1 MVRLTDLHP
10 DDRANLAGKH
20 LPRFDPPAYVS
31 ARAVSQSRIALVTTA
46 GLHPREDRMFA
57 MTSAEYRAI
66 GREVAGGDIVMSH
79 TSVNFDRAGFAE
91 DVNVVFPI
99 DRFRELEASGAIGSL
114 AGVHYSFMGAYLEPA
129 DYAPSAREL
138 AALLR
143 GDGVDSVFLTPV

>member
-10 DDRANLAGKH
+10 DDRRSLADKH
-20 LPRFDPPAYVS
+20 LPRLEPPAY
-31 ARAVSQSRIALVTTA
+31 APAPAPAQSRIALVTTA
-46 GLHPREDRMFA
+46 GLHVRGDRLFDMA
-57 MTSAEYRAI
+57 CAEYRAI
-66 GREVAGGDIVMSH
+66 GRDTAGGDIVMSH

-99 DRFRELEASGAIGSL
+99 DRFRELEASGAIRSM
-114 AGVHYSFMGAYLEPA
+114 ADVHYSFMGAYLEPA

>member
-10 DDRANLAGKH
+10 DDRENLARKQ
-20 LPRFDPPAYVS
+20 LPRLEPPAYVTPPPIQ
-31 ARAVSQSRIALVTTA
+31 QSRVALVTTA
-46 GLHPREDRMFA
+46 GLHMRGDRVFDMA
-57 MTSAEYRAI
+57 STEYRAI
-66 GREVAGGDIVMSH
+66 DRETAGGDIVMSH

-99 DRFRELEASGAIGSL
+99 DRFRELEDSGAIGSM
-114 AGVHYSFMGAYLEPA
+114 AHVHYSFMGAYMEPA

-138 AALLR
+138 GALLH

>member
-10 DDRANLAGKH
+10 DDRANLTGKH
-20 LPRFDPPAYVS
+20 LPRFDPPAYVP
-31 ARAVSQSRIALVTTA
+31 APPLPKSRVALVTTA
-46 GLHPREDRMFA
+46 GLHVRGDRMFDMA
-57 MTSAEYRAI
+57 SAEYRVI
-66 GREVAGGDIVMSH
+66 TRETAGGDVVMSH

-99 DRFRELEASGAIGSL
+99 DRFRELEASGAIGSM
-114 AGVHYSFMGAYLEPA
+114 ADVHYSFMGAYLEPA

-138 AALLR
+138 AALLH

>member
-10 DDRANLAGKH
+10 DDRASLAGKH
-20 LPRFDPPAYVS
+20 LPRFHPPAYVP
-31 ARAVSQSRIALVTTA
+31 APPLAHSRIAIVTTA
-46 GLHPREDRMFA
+46 GLHVRGDRVFDM
-57 MTSAEYRAI
+57 MSAEYRAI
-66 GREVAGGDIVMSH
+66 GHETAAGDIVMSH

-99 DRFRELEASGAIGSL
+99 DRFRELEASGAIGSM
-114 AGVHYSFMGAYLEPA
+114 ADVHYSFMGAYLEPA

-138 AALLR
+138 AALLH